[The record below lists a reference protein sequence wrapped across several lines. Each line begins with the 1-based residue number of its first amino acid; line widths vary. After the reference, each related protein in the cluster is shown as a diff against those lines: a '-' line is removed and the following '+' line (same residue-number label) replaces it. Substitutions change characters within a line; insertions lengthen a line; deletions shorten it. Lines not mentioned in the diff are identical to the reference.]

1 MEPNSDFFSKNK
13 TRNIIRPQQCRSLEV
28 LHHLPHHR
36 CLAKADIAHFVLTQ
50 STCFPKL
57 SLPGI
62 LPNSRSPKIRSTA
75 PPPWARIRSSLVA
88 SSLCVVCCQC
98 EALSGADRP
107 GVCRLCASIWDQR
120 LRQDADTFPAACSET
135 EHKLTAPS
143 ALLALSE

>member
-1 MEPNSDFFSKNK
+1 MEPNSDFFSKIK

-28 LHHLPHHR
+28 LHHPPHHR

-75 PPPWARIRSSLVA
+75 RPPWARIRSSLVA

-107 GVCRLCASIWDQR
+107 GAGSAHPSGINASGRMQTHVPSSL
-120 LRQDADTFPAACSET
+120 LRDRTQTDCS
-135 EHKLTAPS
+135 KCPPGS
-143 ALLALSE
+143 Q